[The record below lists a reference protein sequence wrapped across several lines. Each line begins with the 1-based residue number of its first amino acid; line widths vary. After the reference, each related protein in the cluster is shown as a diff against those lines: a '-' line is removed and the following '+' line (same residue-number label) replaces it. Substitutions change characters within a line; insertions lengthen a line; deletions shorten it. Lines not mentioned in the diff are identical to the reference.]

1 VNPIADKT
9 VSETTAVYE
18 RVASKPRF
26 PYPTVGAMLLYS
38 ALQFGHWGERM
49 GGAAVFLLAVI
60 TYFLVIYLCYG
71 IAQLAYSQRILSL
84 WGGLTAAL
92 ILPFLFFGYSEV
104 WTLLTG
110 WGMVLSAG
118 VITGR
123 LTLAGYKQG
132 RIYIIAATA
141 VTVFFAL
148 QSLPMWI
155 EFMKSAPKIGDSFI
169 RQSEQFL
176 LGIGY
181 SPEMI
186 GENLAYTRKLFD
198 VMVRLF
204 PALTVLGV
212 LLQFSTGYL
221 VFVRRVGREA
231 WPTARFAPFV
241 DWQVPFGFTFLLII
255 MILVRFF
262 GGEMLKMSADNVL
275 VVMAVYYCIAGLAL
289 MEFYLRKLHL
299 SRLMRVL
306 FYILLFLTQLAGF
319 FVAVLVGF
327 IDSFADWRRIKIR
340 EVT

>member
-9 VSETTAVYE
+9 ISETIAAYG
-18 RVASKPRF
+18 RVASKPRV
-26 PYPTVGAMLLYS
+26 PYPIVGAMLLYS
-38 ALQFGHWGERM
+38 VLQFGHWGERM
-49 GGAAVFLLAVI
+49 GGAVVFLFAVI
-60 TYFLVIYLCYG
+60 TYFLVIYLYYG
-71 IAQLAYSQRILSL
+71 IAQLAYTQCTLPL

-92 ILPFLFFGYSEV
+92 ILPFLFFGTSEV

-110 WGMVLSAG
+110 WGMLLSAG
-118 VITGR
+118 VLTGR
-123 LTLAGYKQG
+123 LSLANYKQG
-132 RIYIIAATA
+132 RIYIIGATA

-148 QSLPMWI
+148 QSLPMWS
-155 EFMKSAPKIGDSFI
+155 EFIKSAPEIGDSFI

-204 PALTVLGV
+204 PALTVLGA
-212 LLQFSTGYL
+212 LLQFSAGYL
-221 VFVRRVGREA
+221 VFVSRVSRQA
-231 WPTARFAPFV
+231 WPSVRLPPFIY
-241 DWQVPFGFTFLLII
+241 WKVPFGFTPLLII
-255 MILVRFF
+255 MILVRFW

-289 MEFYLRKLHL
+289 MEYYLRKLHL
-299 SRLMRVL
+299 SRLMRVF
-306 FYILLFLTQLAGF
+306 FYVLLFLTQLAGF

-327 IDSFADWRRIKIR
+327 IDSFADWRKIRTR

>member
-9 VSETTAVYE
+9 ISETTAAYK

-26 PYPTVGAMLLYS
+26 LYPTVGAMLLYS
-38 ALQFGHWGERM
+38 VLQFGHWGERM

-60 TYFLVIYLCYG
+60 TYFLVIYLYYG
-71 IAQLAYSQRILSL
+71 IAQLAYCRHTLSL
-84 WGGLTAAL
+84 WSGMTAAL
-92 ILPFLFFGYSEV
+92 ILPFLFFGTSEV

-110 WGMVLSAG
+110 WSMLLAAG
-118 VITGR
+118 AITGR

-132 RIYIIAATA
+132 RIYIIGAAA

-155 EFMKSAPKIGDSFI
+155 EFMKSAPEIGDSFI

-186 GENLAYTRKLFD
+186 TEGLDQSRKLFD

-204 PALTVLGV
+204 PALTVLAV
-212 LLQFSTGYL
+212 LLQFTVGYL
-221 VFVRRVGREA
+221 VFVSRVSRDA
-231 WPTARFAPFV
+231 WPSVCLAPFV
-241 DWQVPFGFTFLLII
+241 YWNVPFGFTPVLII
-255 MILVRFF
+255 MILMRFF
-262 GGEMLKMSADNVL
+262 GGGLLKMIADNVL
-275 VVMAVYYCIAGLAL
+275 VVLSVFYCIAGLAL
-289 MEFYLRKLHL
+289 MEYYLRKLHL

-327 IDSFADWRRIKIR
+327 IDSFADWRKIRTR